1 MPVPTDKPE
10 QLIGLKARMRQGR
23 VPFDIPTTAM
33 NTEHTFVGIDIAK
46 DRLDLD
52 TCPHAQPWHTTNDNQ
67 GIAQVIES
75 MHQLQPALIVLEA
88 TGGYERVLAAALAS
102 DGLSVAVVNP
112 RQVRDFARATGQ
124 LAKTDAIDAQILALF
139 AERIRPEVRP
149 LPEVEQQALAAL
161 VARRRQ
167 LGEMLQAERNR
178 LSMAHKAVQSEL
190 RAHIRFLEKRLDKAN
205 RALQEVIEASPIW
218 RAQENLL
225 RSVPGVGPV
234 LSATLLAELPELG
247 RLSGREIAALVG
259 VAPFNRDS
267 GTLRG
272 QRCIWGG
279 RVSVRCA
286 LYMGTLVAVRHNPV
300 LRRHYEQL
308 LDRGK
313 AKKVA
318 LVACMRKLLVMLNA
332 MMKTQTHWNPDFC
345 YDRP

>member
-1 MPVPTDKPE
+1 M
-10 QLIGLKARMRQGR
+10 LQGR
-23 VPFDIPTTAM
+23 VPIDIPTTAM
-33 NTEHTFVGIDIAK
+33 NTTQTFVGIDVAK

-52 TCPHAQPWHTTNDNQ
+52 SCPPTDPWHTTNDAQ
-67 GIAQVIES
+67 GIAQVVKK
-75 MHQLQPALIVLEA
+75 MHQLQPELIVLEA
-88 TGGYERVLAAALAS
+88 TGGYERTLAAALAS
-102 DGLSVAVVNP
+102 DGLPVAVVNP

-124 LAKTDAIDAQILALF
+124 LAKTDAIDAKILALF
-139 AERIRPEVRP
+139 AERIRPEVRA
-149 LPEVEQQALAAL
+149 LPEAEQQALAAL

-167 LGEMLQAERNR
+167 LLEMLQAERNR
-178 LSMAHKAVQSEL
+178 LSMAHKAVQSEV

-205 RALQEVIEASPIW
+205 RALQQAIEASPIW
-218 RAQENLL
+218 RAQEDLL

-272 QRCIWGG
+272 RRCIWGG

-300 LRRHYEQL
+300 LRQHYDQL
-308 LDRGK
+308 LARGK

-318 LVACMRKLLVMLNA
+318 LVACMRKLLVILNA
-332 MMKTQTHWNPDFC
+332 MMKTQTHWSPDFC
-345 YDRP
+345 YESP